1 MSQSRRSQSNQLTRY
16 ICLVVA
22 RLLFMWVQACSTRR
36 RATPRLK
43 EPLQHDRGD
52 IRGRYTTTFRGKKP
66 LFLPSSVRDKLVE

>member
-1 MSQSRRSQSNQLTRY
+1 MSQSRRSQWNQLTRY

-22 RLLFMWVQACSTRR
+22 QLLSMWVQACLTRG

-43 EPLQHDRGD
+43 EPLQHDRRD
-52 IRGRYTTTFRGKKP
+52 IRGSYMTTFRGKKP